1 MLSFLRWL
9 TRPTRN
15 DNHPADRSADPGDNC
30 DDNWRPSD
38 YLPPDEHDES
48 TIDPWRTRASQGE
61 AQGDP
66 IGNKNDPAG
75 GAAEVNSASVPR
87 LEINP
92 AEADSEN
99 ENLAYD
105 DAAASC
111 NMEGAEVI
119 NSVDP
124 EDWRKVDGK
133 SVSLDYEDKP
143 LNHLEVRANTS
154 SGNLKEL
161 DVKNLNDH
169 ESWPKDEIFGDE
181 YNMDAYDSTQDI
193 VPHDSLNLLD
203 IDDFDPDAQQ
213 NPYHVDLGADRGL
226 GKARE
231 KASRIAISL
240 DVNTSKDVNLAMEYL
255 IEFFSRFPHPAT
267 YRSIKKIS
275 SQSIDYQT
283 LHSIIELRYIWEERS
298 DWWRRRTIRG
308 HEANITRGASALTW
322 AAAYRVCIARRD
334 YPVEDM
340 IDDRWLNEWLR
351 LPRGYPGYFSFPDYI
366 DKKVACVGIDGM
378 YHEPAQEGGSAYRNP
393 EVGEDIMRYIKQL
406 ATKRL
411 DGDSRYG

>member
-1 MLSFLRWL
+1 M
-9 TRPTRN
+9 
-15 DNHPADRSADPGDNC
+15 
-30 DDNWRPSD
+30 
-38 YLPPDEHDES
+38 
-48 TIDPWRTRASQGE
+48 
-61 AQGDP
+61 
-66 IGNKNDPAG
+66 
-75 GAAEVNSASVPR
+75 
-87 LEINP
+87 
-92 AEADSEN
+92 
-99 ENLAYD
+99 
-105 DAAASC
+105 
-111 NMEGAEVI
+111 
-119 NSVDP
+119 
-124 EDWRKVDGK
+124 DWYNK

-143 LNHLEVRANTS
+143 LNHLEEHTNASARK
-154 SGNLKEL
+154 LKEV

-169 ESWPKDEIFGDE
+169 ESWPKDEIVGDE

-193 VPHDSLNLLD
+193 VPHDSSNLFD

-213 NPYHVDLGADRGL
+213 KPWHVNLGADRGL
-226 GKARE
+226 GKARA
-231 KASRIAISL
+231 KAAHIAISL
-240 DVNTSKDVNLAMEYL
+240 DINTSKDVNLALEYL

-275 SQSIDYQT
+275 SQGIDYQT
-283 LHSIIELRYIWEERS
+283 LHSIIELRCIWEERS

-308 HEANITRGASALTW
+308 HITRSASALTW

-340 IDDRWLNEWLR
+340 IDDGWINEWLH

-366 DKKVACVGIDGM
+366 NRKVACVGIDGM
-378 YHEPAQEGGSAYRNP
+378 YREPAQEGGNAYRNP